1 VTLPPFAR
9 EIRFEQLEFAYDPA
23 DKVLD
28 GIDLTLKQGEVVALV
43 GASGSGK
50 TTLANL
56 VPRFYDPTGGR
67 ISIDGWDLRQVTL
80 ESLRAQ
86 IGLVTQETML
96 FDDTVRNNIGYGRAD
111 VPMEAIIAAAKAA
124 HAHEFIEKLP
134 AKYDTMLGERGARLS
149 VGQRQRITIARA
161 LLKDPPI
168 LILDEATSAL
178 DAESETLVQDALEV
192 LMKNR
197 TSIVIAHRLAT
208 VRRADRILVM
218 EHGKIVEE
226 GTHRMLLERNGI
238 YRRLHTLQMQ
248 ESPA

>member
-1 VTLPPFAR
+1 M
-9 EIRFEQLEFAYDPA
+9 IRFRQAAFAYRPGEP
-23 DKVLD
+23 VLD
-28 GIDLTLKQGEVVALV
+28 GIDLALRRGEVVALV

-67 ISIDGWDLRQVTL
+67 IAIDGHDLRKVTL

-86 IGLVTQETML
+86 IGLVTQETVL
-96 FDDTVRNNIGYGRAD
+96 FDDTVRNNIAYGRAD
-111 VPMEAIIAAAKAA
+111 VSMEAIVAAAKAA
-124 HAHEFIEKLP
+124 HAHEFVVKLP
-134 AKYDTMLGERGARLS
+134 AKYDTMLGDRGARLS

-238 YRRLHTLQMQ
+238 YRRLHALQMQ

>member
-1 VTLPPFAR
+1 M
-9 EIRFEQLEFAYDPA
+9 D
-23 DKVLD
+23 
-28 GIDLTLKQGEVVALV
+28 
-43 GASGSGK
+43 
-50 TTLANL
+50 
-56 VPRFYDPTGGR
+56 
-67 ISIDGWDLRQVTL
+67 
-80 ESLRAQ
+80 
-86 IGLVTQETML
+86 
-96 FDDTVRNNIGYGRAD
+96 
-111 VPMEAIIAAAKAA
+111 AIIAAARAA

-134 AKYDTMLGERGARLS
+134 GKYDTMLGERGARLS

-226 GTHRMLLERNGI
+226 GTHRGLLEQNGI
-238 YRRLHTLQMQ
+238 YRRLHALQMQ